1 MTSIRIA
8 AATTDDDLRSFQ
20 TVVEAVHPGSGATP
34 ALLRHELETQHE
46 TVFLVASLDG
56 RLVGAGTGK
65 ASSLGDALYAM
76 ARVVPAYRR
85 RGVGGE
91 LTRRLSTH
99 AQELGCGSL
108 VGRVLEDDL
117 ESRSFLE
124 RRGFSTVSRECP
136 AALDL
141 TRIPTARPT
150 PPAGVEIVS
159 LAERPDVVEA
169 AYAVEAEAVIDIPIG
184 AERLAPRPYTGW
196 LADTVESP
204 DALLD
209 LSLVAVCGGEVV
221 GWSGLAST
229 GEGGVAEN
237 QLTGVRRA
245 FRARGIATALKRE
258 QAWRARAAGLRRI
271 ETTNDEAND
280 PMRAVNARL
289 GFEPEP
295 TWLTVRGPL
304 A

>member
-1 MTSIRIA
+1 M
-8 AATTDDDLRSFQ
+8 
-20 TVVEAVHPGSGATP
+20 
-34 ALLRHELETQHE
+34 
-46 TVFLVASLDG
+46 FLVASLDG
-56 RLVGAGTGK
+56 RAVGAGTGK
-65 ASSLGDALYAM
+65 ASSLRDALYAM
-76 ARVVPAYRR
+76 ARVVRTERR
-85 RGVGGE
+85 RGVGSE
-91 LTRRLSTH
+91 LLRRLSEH
-99 AQELGCGSL
+99 AQALGCGSL

-124 RRGFSTVSRECP
+124 RRGFAVLSRECP
-136 AALDL
+136 VALDL
-141 TRIPTARPT
+141 SRFPPARPT

-159 LAERPDVVEA
+159 LAERPDLVEA
-169 AYAVEAEAVIDIPIG
+169 AYAVEVEAVIDIPVG
-184 AERLAPRPYTGW
+184 AERLAPRPYAGW

-209 LSLVAVCGGEVV
+209 LSLVAVRGGEVV

-229 GEGGVAEN
+229 GEDAVAEN

-245 FRARGIATALKRE
+245 FRGRGIATALKRE

-271 ETTNDEAND
+271 ETTNDEANH

-295 TWLTVRGPL
+295 TWLAVRGPL